1 MTEEEANRAHSG
13 FIYMTYGSTLLI
25 NNTSAEH
32 INAKSVGLISAA
44 EQSYVQLLGMRLKQI
59 VAADCCIKVN

>member
-1 MTEEEANRAHSG
+1 
-13 FIYMTYGSTLLI
+13 MTYGSTLLI

-44 EQSYVQLLGMRLKQI
+44 EQSYVQLLGIRLKQI